1 MATSNKES
9 AGRKS
14 RGTKGKTSALTL
26 LEADHL
32 IVAGLFEEYETSKDD
47 EALKTEFAK
56 QICRALTIHGTI
68 EEEIFYPAAAEA
80 LEDDEEMEEAIDQAE
95 TDHGSIDDL
104 VAEIEEALGN
114 GEVDDALDD
123 RLKGLGELVQQH
135 VEEEEAALF
144 PAVKKAGLDLDEL
157 GEELRQ
163 RKEELQAELGDD

>member
-1 MATSNKES
+1 MATSNRES

-14 RGTKGKTSALTL
+14 RSAKGKTSALTL

-32 IVAGLFEEYETSKDD
+32 IVAGLFEEYENSKDD

-68 EEEIFYPAAAEA
+68 EEEIFYPAAVGA
-80 LEDDEEMEEAIDQAE
+80 LEDDEEAEELIEQAE
-95 TDHGSIDDL
+95 TDHGSIEDL

-123 RLKGLGELVQQH
+123 RLKGLSELVQHH
-135 VEEEEAALF
+135 VEEEEAELF
-144 PAVKKAGLDLDEL
+144 PAMKKAGLDLDEL
-157 GEELRQ
+157 GEEMRQ
-163 RKEELQAELGDD
+163 RKEELQAELGD

>member
-1 MATSNKES
+1 MAASNRES
-9 AGRKS
+9 PDRKS
-14 RGTKGKTSALTL
+14 RAGKGGTSALTL

-32 IVAGLFEEYETSKDD
+32 LVAGLFEEYENSKED

-68 EEEIFYPAAAEA
+68 EEEIFYPAMAEA
-80 LEDDEEMEEAIDQAE
+80 LEDDEEAEELIDQAE
-95 TDHGSIDDL
+95 TDHASIDEL

-123 RLKGLGELVQQH
+123 RLKGLSELVQHH
-135 VEEEEAALF
+135 VEEEEAELF
-144 PAVKKAGLDLDEL
+144 PATKKAGLDLEEL

-163 RKEELQAELGDD
+163 RKEELQAELGD